1 MGCKEACGED
11 GDNKVATIEW
21 DEPGSYSSGLTFKP
35 HLKVASDSTRP
46 NGSSFDVAL
55 KNFKKTIWNDTPNAD
70 RTSGTQIA
78 TMKVT
83 VIDGAVPEK
92 ITTHALVD
100 YAPNWALKKHDT
112 YNTRLGAY
120 LIKNEL
126 GAQTR
131 IVRVVLLKRPVGR
144 IVDERMGAYLIK
156 NELAS
161 PTLPKTLEMT
171 IDEGNTAMPS
181 L

>member
-1 MGCKEACGED
+1 MYKRQVQLIYPKDVELVGLEETALYKTNGTVVSTVED

-21 DEPGSYSSGLTFKP
+21 DEPGSYSGGLTFKP

-46 NGSSFDVAL
+46 NGSSFDVTL

-100 YAPNWALKKHDT
+100 YAPNWALKKYDQ
-112 YNTRLGAY
+112 YAPGRLSHQ
-120 LIKNEL
+120 E
-126 GAQTR
+126 
-131 IVRVVLLKRPVGR
+131 
-144 IVDERMGAYLIK
+144 
-156 NELAS
+156 
-161 PTLPKTLEMT
+161 
-171 IDEGNTAMPS
+171 
-181 L
+181 